1 MLRSQSEQ
9 WAMEDLFGVLSW
21 CCVVLLSDAIALQD
35 ATVGQ
40 REYIGSIS
48 RFDSKPRTSVFHP
61 LGGWQPS
68 LESLDDAP
76 IRAASSANP
85 FSLYPTKQKPQLRKE
100 ARSIRGE
107 WLQSVCRAV
116 IRDSKF

>member
-1 MLRSQSEQ
+1 
-9 WAMEDLFGVLSW
+9 MEDLFGVLSW
-21 CCVVLLSDAIALQD
+21 CCAVLLSDAIALQD
-35 ATVGQ
+35 APVRQ
-40 REYIGSIS
+40 REQIGSIS
-48 RFDSKPRTSVFHP
+48 RFDSKTGTSVFHP

-68 LESLDDAP
+68 LESLDDATITTTP
-76 IRAASSANP
+76 SANS
-85 FSLYPTKQKPQLRKE
+85 FTFYPTKQKSQLRKE